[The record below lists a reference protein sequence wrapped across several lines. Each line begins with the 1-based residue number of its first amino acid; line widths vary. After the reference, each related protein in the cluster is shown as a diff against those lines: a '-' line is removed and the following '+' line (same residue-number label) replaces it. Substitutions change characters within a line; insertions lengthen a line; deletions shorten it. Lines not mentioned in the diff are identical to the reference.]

1 MRTKLAISAL
11 LDVLLVFRC
20 ISLAINLYR
29 SQFGLCYISISRFCS
44 LGLKNLKRQAG
55 RSREASKLVMLELRP
70 KIVKYLAGELVARR
84 MKSGMLVPLPFYTW
98 SPWS

>member
-1 MRTKLAISAL
+1 M
-11 LDVLLVFRC
+11 
-20 ISLAINLYR
+20 LY
-29 SQFGLCYISISRFCS
+29 YISFSIFGG
-44 LGLKNLKRQAG
+44 LGLNNLKRQAG

-98 SPWS
+98 SPGS